1 MLQISNIVNL
11 HDVTNIWHIPLLL
24 RDQKAH
30 ESILK
35 VLELQY
41 AGKVPREPKLAEWTE
56 RATKFD
62 NLKTPVGFISHYS
75 SRVRGRVLP
84 LMLLS

>member
-1 MLQISNIVNL
+1 MSTVFFYIPVN
-11 HDVTNIWHIPLLL
+11 VC
-24 RDQKAH
+24 
-30 ESILK
+30 S
-35 VLELQY
+35 